1 MKAIATIPTPKSA
14 TSRRRTARVDAS
26 DAAEKMHSLGTLE
39 LSNKDAIPSDH
50 SSSSDIQEGEKNLPE
65 RSRQVEVSRVKK
77 CVPCTTQKNSVD
89 GRTFEKG
96 RIHKILGKTPGYIE
110 YTEDEDDSGFRA
122 KVEVDSRETSEHIF
136 LNRQKSSEEQ
146 KRSGTIERLQQ
157 EIRSSID
164 EKIED

>member
-39 LSNKDAIPSDH
+39 DAIPSDH

-65 RSRQVEVSRVKK
+65 RSRQVEVSRVKT
-77 CVPCTTQKNSVD
+77 CAPCTTQKNSVD
-89 GRTFEKG
+89 GRTLEKG
-96 RIHKILGKTPGYIE
+96 RVHKILGKTPGYIE
-110 YTEDEDDSGFRA
+110 YTEDEDDSAFRA

-136 LNRQKSSEEQ
+136 LNRRKSSEEQ

-157 EIRSSID
+157 EMRSSID
-164 EKIED
+164 EQIED